1 MISRKNKN
9 IQTIVKKGEEINW
22 SLIPEHRHLFHREIF
37 TSTDADSMG
46 VRVSS
51 ILLEKIEIGGA
62 VLPHYH
68 DVAEIIH
75 ITVGKVKLLC
85 NGEWKSYQAGDTFL
99 VPAGTVH
106 SVVNDD
112 NAPTEQ
118 ISIFLPVSS
127 DIPPN
132 QFFKT
137 FLVNLPLEE
146 RENQNV

>member
-1 MISRKNKN
+1 MISSEKKNK
-9 IQTIVKKGEEINW
+9 QTIVKRGEEIDW
-22 SLIPEHRHLFHREIF
+22 VSIPEHRHLYHREIF
-37 TSTDADSMG
+37 TAADADLMG

-51 ILLEKIEIGGA
+51 VLWEKIEIGGA

-68 DVAEIIH
+68 DVAEVIH

-85 NGEWKSYQAGDTFL
+85 NGEWRSYQAGDTFL

-112 NAPTEQ
+112 IAPTEQ

-127 DIPPN
+127 DFPSN

-137 FLVNLPLEE
+137 ILVNLPIEE
-146 RENQNV
+146 RGNQNV